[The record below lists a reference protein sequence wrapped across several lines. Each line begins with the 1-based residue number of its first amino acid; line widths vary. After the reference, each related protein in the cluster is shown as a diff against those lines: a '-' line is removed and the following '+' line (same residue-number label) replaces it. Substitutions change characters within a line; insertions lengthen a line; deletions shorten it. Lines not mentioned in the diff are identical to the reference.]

1 MFLSFLANL
10 IIQHIGQKITIFQMV
25 ALWVYLQ
32 AQGFTGDKTLTLS
45 SLMGGGG
52 DTTAGSCTMIALNTN
67 IAIFFDQPWQHYFI
81 VMCALYKCPIKHS
94 NCIHTCYF

>member
-45 SLMGGGG
+45 SLMGGGVV
-52 DTTAGSCTMIALNTN
+52 DTTAGSCT
-67 IAIFFDQPWQHYFI
+67 
-81 VMCALYKCPIKHS
+81 IK
-94 NCIHTCYF
+94 